1 MIDFLPWGIAFAA
14 LATNFVV
21 LTIAMNDKHTVVRK
35 DICKV
40 ITTQTTKILDEVK
53 EDLKELL
60 RRIPEKEA

>member
-21 LTIAMNDKHTVVRK
+21 LKIAMNDKDTVVSK

-60 RRIPEKEA
+60 RRIPEKE